1 MAIIAIRCPE
11 CHGDVRLDESRKF
24 GICACC
30 GTKVAVGGDTEP
42 SPAWQVANLKPLME
56 SYLDAGDLTRAQDY
70 ARKIISINGADADVW
85 YTDAVVEICRSPDM
99 LDTLKREGTVPGLES
114 LRNYEIL
121 SGRRADPADVEEL
134 RLKVWGVELT
144 DLTLYC
150 NSAID
155 KERWA
160 GSECRRRMMGMEH
173 IDVPPGVTS
182 LAPSLFEGFD
192 VLRSVSLPSSVTSI
206 GSHAFSGCSS
216 LASVTIPDSV
226 TSIGGHAFSG
236 CSSLASVKIPDSVTS
251 IAVCTFFR
259 CTSLASI
266 RIPASVASIGNSAF
280 EGCTSLASVTFLSST
295 TRVGSDAFK
304 GCPYA
309 RTAAARGGA
318 PPKRPGAP

>member
-1 MAIIAIRCPE
+1 MAVIAIRCPE

-24 GICACC
+24 GVCACC
-30 GTKVAVGGDTEP
+30 GTMVAVGGGTEP

-85 YTDAVVEICRSPDM
+85 YADAVVEICRSPEM

-134 RLKVWGVELT
+134 RRKVWGAELT

-150 NSAID
+150 DSAID

-160 GSECRRRMMGMEH
+160 GSECRRRMMGMER

-182 LAPSLFEGFD
+182 LAPSLFEGFES
-192 VLRSVSLPSSVTSI
+192 LRSVSLPPSVTSI

-236 CSSLASVKIPDSVTS
+236 CSSLASV
-251 IAVCTFFR
+251 
-259 CTSLASI
+259 
-266 RIPASVASIGNSAF
+266 RIPASVASIGF
-280 EGCTSLASVTFLSST
+280 
-295 TRVGSDAFK
+295 
-304 GCPYA
+304 
-309 RTAAARGGA
+309 
-318 PPKRPGAP
+318 